1 MSFAVIYPRT
11 IRNGASF
18 EEVADGDFL
27 LSERQGAN
35 FVSTA
40 RDVGVNNHSIK
51 DGANG
56 FRRRH
61 GLRWT
66 VKLGGNF
73 SEVFTRSGIIGDLAP
88 DAWFK
93 GDEEVTLVGTG
104 VSAWGD
110 ISGHSRDTVQATE
123 NQRPT
128 TAEINGIQVV
138 NTDTATQGR
147 MVFESQLGT
156 AKSAI
161 FVVGNYQS
169 SDDGSNASAVFGE
182 LDLVAG
188 QADYVLLL
196 VDNGA
201 YTISVDG
208 NMNRAGRASI
218 DNGTLTAGTNI
229 DLGVDLV
236 SGGGPNVFYTDWNNT
251 AVPINF
257 LGGFQISDAD
267 VFGALYIAEIV
278 FFSNDLTEQQRTD
291 IYEKY
296 LKPLWGLP

>member
-1 MSFAVIYPRT
+1 MSFAVVYPRT

-27 LSERQGAN
+27 LSERQVQN
-35 FVSTA
+35 FASSA
-40 RDVGVNNHSIK
+40 RDVGVNNHSIR
-51 DGANG
+51 DGSNG

-61 GLRWT
+61 GFRWT
-66 VKLGGNF
+66 IKIGNQF
-73 SEVFTRSGIIGDLAP
+73 SEVFTRSGVIGGLAP

-93 GDEEVTLVGTG
+93 GDEEVTITDGF
-104 VSAWGD
+104 VSGWGD
-110 ISGHSRDTVQATE
+110 LGGHSRNTVQATE

-128 TAEINGIQVV
+128 TAELNGIQVV
-138 NTDTATQGR
+138 NTDTSTQGR
-147 MVFESQLGT
+147 MVFESQLAT

-161 FVVGNYQS
+161 FVVDNYQQ
-169 SDDGSNASAVFGE
+169 SDDGDFASAVFGE
-182 LDLVAG
+182 LDLTPT

-196 VDNGA
+196 IDNGA

-208 NMNRAGRASI
+208 NMGRAGRASI

-236 SGGGPNVFYTDWNNT
+236 SGDGPNVFYVDWNNT
-251 AVPINF
+251 AVRVNF
-257 LGGFQISDAD
+257 LGGFQTSDSD
-267 VFGALYIAEIV
+267 VFGALSIAEII

-291 IYEKY
+291 VYEKY
-296 LKPLWGLP
+296 LKPLWGL